1 MSRRCARGSKSGR
14 KIAIIYRDSQD
25 RETERVIW
33 PVVIGYLDAAGM
45 MIGWCGMR
53 RDFRSFR
60 VDRVKSAIFLYERFP
75 ERPFALRAKWFARW
89 RDDLPMRE

>member
-1 MSRRCARGSKSGR
+1 M
-14 KIAIIYRDSQD
+14 
-25 RETERVIW
+25 
-33 PVVIGYLDAAGM
+33 L
-45 MIGWCGMR
+45 IGWCEMR

-60 VDRVKSAIFLYERFP
+60 VDRVKSATVLCERFP